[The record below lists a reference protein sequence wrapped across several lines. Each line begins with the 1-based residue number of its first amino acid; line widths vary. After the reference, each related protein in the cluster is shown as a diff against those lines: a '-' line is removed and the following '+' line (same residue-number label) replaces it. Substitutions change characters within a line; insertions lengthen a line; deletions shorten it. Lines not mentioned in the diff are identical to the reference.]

1 MIFFFLPSP
10 GFFRVLR
17 HLIVHPF
24 GQMGVPGPGLVLSRQ
39 NLSHLASTGRM
50 VTCLAPPVLVCLE
63 FRMIQPSRRAMFSQS
78 RRSTSCGRIPAKII
92 SAAPAAAA
100 SVKFFHGCL
109 EKLSYFLQRQS
120 GDFLLLQKRRVYA
133 EDGILVTPSA
143 FDGERENSAQDEPR
157 FVPLP
162 GCGKGI
168 HQDVLAFLHAQVA
181 QGGVFQFR
189 IALFKLV
196 DDAPDVRQRPGT
208 AVAFGT

>member
-1 MIFFFLPSP
+1 MLGVQNDTAVAESDVFPEQAFHFL
-10 GFFRVLR
+10 
-17 HLIVHPF
+17 
-24 GQMGVPGPGLVLSRQ
+24 
-39 NLSHLASTGRM
+39 
-50 VTCLAPPVLVCLE
+50 
-63 FRMIQPSRRAMFSQS
+63 RADSCKDHQ
-78 RRSTSCGRIPAKII
+78 RRSSC
-92 SAAPAAAA
+92 AA
-100 SVKFFHGCL
+100 SVKFFHGRL

-208 AVAFGT
+208 AVAFGTQAFHGRRAETDGLMFVFNGVQSQGDDFPAPGNGTDFISKGFLDF